1 VKVIL
6 LREIKNLG
14 KEGDIK
20 DVSDGYARNYLIPKG
35 LAAEA
40 TANRLKENQEKKLR
54 VQKQK
59 EREKNEA
66 QYFKEQLDGK
76 ALTIKVKTGGG
87 NKLFGSVTSRE
98 ISAIISEQLGISLD
112 KKKIDLAEPIKH
124 LGEYAVKIR
133 LYPSIQAVI
142 NIIVTAE

>member
-1 VKVIL
+1 MKVIL

-142 NIIVTAE
+142 KIIVTAE

>member
-1 VKVIL
+1 MKVIL

>member
-1 VKVIL
+1 MKVIL
-6 LREIKNLG
+6 LQEIKNLG
-14 KEGDIK
+14 KEGEIK

-54 VQKQK
+54 IQKQK

-98 ISAIISEQLGISLD
+98 ISAIITEQLGVSLD

-124 LGEYAVKIR
+124 LGEYVVKIR
-133 LYPSIQAVI
+133 LYPSIQAVLKV
-142 NIIVTAE
+142 IVTAE

>member
-142 NIIVTAE
+142 KIIVTAE